1 MLENPLDLPEDLLAL
16 VEKRTGKDRRQPVN
30 EATGEGVVRPEDI
43 PGGVERRKGPRRAEE
58 SDEDECEDTQ

>member
-1 MLENPLDLPEDLLAL
+1 MLEHPQDLPADLLAL
-16 VEKRTGKDRRQPVN
+16 LEKRTGEDRRQPVN

-58 SDEDECEDTQ
+58 SDGAE